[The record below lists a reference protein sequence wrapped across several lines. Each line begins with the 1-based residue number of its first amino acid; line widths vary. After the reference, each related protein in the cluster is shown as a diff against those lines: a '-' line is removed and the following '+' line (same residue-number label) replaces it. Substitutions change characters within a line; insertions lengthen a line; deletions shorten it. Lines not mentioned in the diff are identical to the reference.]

1 MTAKKDA
8 VDSKNLWWILC
19 ASSSVPASCFP
30 QRWLQPILHNGSLIF
45 LGAGFKNPPSNHVVE
60 WGFRNRKVHWMA
72 QPGNYDLRSSSESSL
87 ILLDV
92 GEKNIPGIGGL
103 EKGEW

>member
-1 MTAKKDA
+1 M
-8 VDSKNLWWILC
+8 VDSLCLQLC
-19 ASSSVPASCFP
+19 ACLLFSSAMASAHPSQWEPYFF
-30 QRWLQPILHNGSLIF
+30 G
-45 LGAGFKNPPSNHVVE
+45 GGFKNPPSNHVVE